1 LGLVEENQNKNN
13 LHRTLYAEGGLAE
26 VRNVVAVG
34 SSKGGV
40 GKSTVCLHLAVA
52 LADSGYKVG
61 VLDAD
66 MFGPSIPLM
75 TGSQGQT
82 ITAQNDQLVP
92 VKACG
97 ISLMSMGFVA
107 GRNAPVMWR
116 GPLLAQALRQFL
128 DQVFWGDLD
137 FLLVDLPPGT
147 GDIPLS
153 LCQSIAL
160 SGAVMITTPQS
171 VAIEDVS
178 RGIAMFDKVEV
189 EILGVIE
196 NMSYYNCQKC
206 NKRHQIFGEGGAHS
220 ISKQLGLNFYGDLPL
235 SLSLRKAGDEG
246 RPLVGGKEEGQLFK
260 RLGEKLIK
268 SLNLIAT

>member
-97 ISLMSMGFVA
+97 ISLMSMGFCCRKKCTRHVERSPFSS
-107 GRNAPVMWR
+107 GSTSVFRS
-116 GPLLAQALRQFL
+116 GLL
-128 DQVFWGDLD
+128 G
-137 FLLVDLPPGT
+137 
-147 GDIPLS
+147 
-153 LCQSIAL
+153 
-160 SGAVMITTPQS
+160 
-171 VAIEDVS
+171 
-178 RGIAMFDKVEV
+178 
-189 EILGVIE
+189 
-196 NMSYYNCQKC
+196 
-206 NKRHQIFGEGGAHS
+206 
-220 ISKQLGLNFYGDLPL
+220 
-235 SLSLRKAGDEG
+235 
-246 RPLVGGKEEGQLFK
+246 
-260 RLGEKLIK
+260 
-268 SLNLIAT
+268 